1 MVKIYTSV
9 SCALFLSIVGTQ
21 SLYAKKSLF
30 KLPVQIGSHI
40 LRDTVKNEDSHYDV
54 KTDTIG
60 QMVQAMQKF
69 KSVRDTINM
78 RYVTPVPNLS
88 IQQIIKGNLA
98 GVYVQEPNGEPGTV
112 NCL

>member
-9 SCALFLSIVGTQ
+9 SCAFFLSIVGTQ

-30 KLPVQIGSHI
+30 KRPVQIGSHI
-40 LRDTVKNEDSHYDV
+40 LRDTVKNEDSDYDV

-78 RYVTPVPNLS
+78 RYVTPYLIYQFSRLS
-88 IQQIIKGNLA
+88 KAILRGFMYRSQMANQ
-98 GVYVQEPNGEPGTV
+98 VQSKA
-112 NCL
+112 